1 MDRQETGFAG
11 CFELKCNVLS
21 DNRGAFVK
29 TFHNEVFEAMGL
41 RTDWKEEYY
50 SVSSKNVVRGMHFQT
65 PPFEHAKLVYCL
77 QGEVLDVVVDLRVDS
92 PTYLQCRSFEL
103 SPARGNSIYIPAGI
117 AHGFLS
123 LTEGAVM
130 QYKVTSVYSPEHDA
144 GVLWSSIDFKW
155 PIETPIVSV
164 RDNQH
169 VGINEYAS
177 AFSVGLRQ

>member
-103 SPARGNSIYIPAGI
+103 SPARGNSIYIPDR
-117 AHGFLS
+117 
-123 LTEGAVM
+123 
-130 QYKVTSVYSPEHDA
+130 KSV
-144 GVLWSSIDFKW
+144 V
-155 PIETPIVSV
+155 
-164 RDNQH
+164 
-169 VGINEYAS
+169 
-177 AFSVGLRQ
+177 